1 MGYEVLMVTLKD
13 VELYMTDN
21 VEFFF
26 PHATK
31 WSAKGFSFT
40 ILALLEPA
48 FETNRA

>member
-13 VELYMTDN
+13 VELDMTDN

-31 WSAKGFSFT
+31 RSAKGFSFT
-40 ILALLEPA
+40 IPE
-48 FETNRA
+48 